1 MGWGL
6 AIFACVSAAA
16 GLAWWAWLGDAG
28 TARDPGAVVAWEKID
43 MIVRRVLSALA
54 VLAAMA
60 LPAFAQDNWPTR
72 PVKIIV
78 NFAPGGSTDNAARPV
93 ADRLSRAL
101 GQQFIIEN
109 KAGASGTIG
118 VEAAVRAAPDG
129 YTLFVTGSPV
139 LILIPQARKV
149 PWDTFKDMVPI
160 ARIADYML
168 PIAINPSMPMNSIKE
183 LEAYAKANPG
193 KLVCGSAGLGTFTHM
208 ICETLKAS
216 GGIDNLH
223 VPYRGGADALND
235 FLAGITNI
243 HSEPNVMPHVKAGKA
258 KLLAIADRER
268 HPDYPNVPL
277 ISEIYPDI
285 KIFGWFGLFAPAGTP
300 PAIIRKLNAEINK
313 ITVLPELRTQYLG
326 LALRAGG
333 GTPEQFTAIIQEEWE
348 YYGKLVK
355 ALNLKLE

>member
-1 MGWGL
+1 MNIGRGL
-6 AIFACVSAAA
+6 RAVAVLA
-16 GLAWWAWLGDAG
+16 GLAG
-28 TARDPGAVVAWEKID
+28 
-43 MIVRRVLSALA
+43 LA
-54 VLAAMA
+54 VA
-60 LPAFAQDNWPTR
+60 PAWAQESWPAK

-78 NFAPGGSTDNAARPV
+78 NFAPGGSTDNATRPI

-118 VEAAVRAAPDG
+118 VEAAVRSAADG
-129 YTLFVTGSPV
+129 YTFIATGSPV

-149 PWDTFKDMVPI
+149 PWDTFKDMVPV
-160 ARIADYML
+160 ARMADYML
-168 PIAINPSMPMNSIKE
+168 PIAVNPSMPVNTIKE

-285 KIFGWFGLFAPAGTP
+285 RIFGWFGLFAPAGTP
-300 PAIIRKLNAEINK
+300 PAIIRKLNEEINK
-313 ITVLPELRTQYLG
+313 ITALPEVRAQFLA
-326 LALRAGG
+326 LALRSGS
-333 GTPEQFTAIIQEEWE
+333 GTPEQFTTLIREDWE

>member
-1 MGWGL
+1 M
-6 AIFACVSAAA
+6 
-16 GLAWWAWLGDAG
+16 
-28 TARDPGAVVAWEKID
+28 KIG
-43 MIVRRVLSALA
+43 RRLLALA
-54 VLAAMA
+54 VLSGITGPVMA
-60 LPAFAQDNWPTR
+60 QENWPTK

-78 NFAPGGSTDNAARPV
+78 NFAPGGGTDNATRPI
-93 ADRLSRAL
+93 ADRLSRVF

-118 VEAAVRAAPDG
+118 VEAAVRAPADG
-129 YTLFVTGSPV
+129 YTFFATGSPV

-149 PWDTFKDMVPI
+149 PWDTFKDMVPV

-168 PIAINPSMPMNSIKE
+168 PITVNPSLPVNTIKE
-183 LEAYAKANPG
+183 LEAYSKANPG

-285 KIFGWFGLFAPAGTP
+285 RIFGWFGLLAPTGTP
-300 PAIIRKLNAEINK
+300 PAIVKKLNEEINR
-313 ITVLPELRTQYLG
+313 ITALPEMRTQYLG
-326 LALRAGG
+326 VALRPGG
-333 GTPEQFTAIIQEEWE
+333 GTPEQFATILREDWE
-348 YYGKLVK
+348 FYGKLVK

>member
-1 MGWGL
+1 MNIGRGL
-6 AIFACVSAAA
+6 RAVAVLA
-16 GLAWWAWLGDAG
+16 GLAG
-28 TARDPGAVVAWEKID
+28 
-43 MIVRRVLSALA
+43 
-54 VLAAMA
+54 LAAA
-60 LPAFAQDNWPTR
+60 PAWAQESWPAK

-78 NFAPGGSTDNAARPV
+78 NFAPGGSTDNATRPI

-118 VEAAVRAAPDG
+118 VEAAVRSAADG
-129 YTLFVTGSPV
+129 YTFIATGSPV

-149 PWDTFKDMVPI
+149 PWDTFKDMVPV
-160 ARIADYML
+160 ARMADYML
-168 PIAINPSMPMNSIKE
+168 PIAVNPSMPVNTIKE

-285 KIFGWFGLFAPAGTP
+285 RIFGWFGLFAPAGTP
-300 PAIIRKLNAEINK
+300 PAIIRKLNEEINK
-313 ITVLPELRTQYLG
+313 ITALPEVRAQFLA
-326 LALRAGG
+326 LALRSGS
-333 GTPEQFTAIIQEEWE
+333 GTPEQFTTLIREDWE

>member
-1 MGWGL
+1 MQIG
-6 AIFACVSAAA
+6 
-16 GLAWWAWLGDAG
+16 
-28 TARDPGAVVAWEKID
+28 
-43 MIVRRVLSALA
+43 RRMLALA
-54 VLAAMA
+54 VLAGLTA
-60 LPAFAQDNWPTR
+60 PAAAQESWPTK

-78 NFAPGGSTDNAARPV
+78 NFAPGGSTDNATRPI

-118 VEAAVRAAPDG
+118 IEAGVRSPADG
-129 YTLFVTGSPV
+129 YTFFVTGSPV

-149 PWDTFKDMVPI
+149 PWDTFKDMVPV
-160 ARIADYML
+160 ARMADYML
-168 PIAINPSMPMNSIKE
+168 PIAVNPSLPVTTIQE

-208 ICETLKAS
+208 ICETLKVA
-216 GGIDNLH
+216 GVDNLH

-285 KIFGWFGLFAPAGTP
+285 RIFGWFGLLAPTGTP
-300 PAIIRKLNAEINK
+300 PAIVKKLNEEINR
-313 ITVLPELRTQYLG
+313 ITALPEMRTQYLG
-326 LALRAGG
+326 VALRPGG
-333 GTPEQFTAIIQEEWE
+333 GTPEQFATILREDWE
-348 YYGKLVK
+348 FYGKLVK

>member
-1 MGWGL
+1 MKIGRRLL
-6 AIFACVSAAA
+6 A
-16 GLAWWAWLGDAG
+16 LG
-28 TARDPGAVVAWEKID
+28 
-43 MIVRRVLSALA
+43 ALA
-54 VLAAMA
+54 GMAA
-60 LPAFAQDNWPTR
+60 PAVAQESWPTK

-78 NFAPGGSTDNAARPV
+78 NFAPGGGTDNATRPI

-118 VEAAVRAAPDG
+118 VEAAVRSAPDG
-129 YTLFVTGSPV
+129 YTFFATGSPV
-139 LILIPQARKV
+139 LTVIPQARKV
-149 PWDTFKDMVPI
+149 PWDPFKDMVPV
-160 ARIADYML
+160 ARMADYML
-168 PIAINPSMPMNSIKE
+168 PIAVNPSLPVNTIKE
-183 LEAYAKANPG
+183 LEAYSKANPG

-208 ICETLKAS
+208 ICETLKVA
-216 GGIDNLH
+216 GVDNLH

-285 KIFGWFGLFAPAGTP
+285 KIFGWYGLLAPAGTP
-300 PAIIRKLNAEINK
+300 PAIIKKLNEEINK
-313 ITVLPELRTQYLG
+313 ITALPEIRTQFLG
-326 LALRAGG
+326 LALRPGS
-333 GTPEQFTAIIQEEWE
+333 GTAEQFATILREDWD
-348 YYGKLVK
+348 YYGKMVR
-355 ALNLKLE
+355 AINLKLD

>member
-1 MGWGL
+1 MNIGRGL
-6 AIFACVSAAA
+6 RAVAVLA
-16 GLAWWAWLGDAG
+16 GLAG
-28 TARDPGAVVAWEKID
+28 
-43 MIVRRVLSALA
+43 LA
-54 VLAAMA
+54 VA
-60 LPAFAQDNWPTR
+60 PAWAQESWPAK

-78 NFAPGGSTDNAARPV
+78 NFAPGGSTDNATRPI

-118 VEAAVRAAPDG
+118 VEAAVRSAADG
-129 YTLFVTGSPV
+129 YTFIATGSPV

-149 PWDTFKDMVPI
+149 PWDTFKDMVPV
-160 ARIADYML
+160 ARMADYML
-168 PIAINPSMPMNSIKE
+168 PIAVNPSMPVNTIKE

-285 KIFGWFGLFAPAGTP
+285 RIFGWFGLFAPAGTP
-300 PAIIRKLNAEINK
+300 PAIIRKLNEEINK
-313 ITVLPELRTQYLG
+313 ITALPEVRAQFLT
-326 LALRAGG
+326 LALRSGS
-333 GTPEQFTAIIQEEWE
+333 GTPEQFTTLIREDWE